1 MNARIT
7 PGRGWRLSLA
17 AGALVALSIGCGAD
31 IEAPANDIGD
41 TIQDPPA
48 ASVPALP
55 DRAEPRRCA
64 LSPAEARAEKKSL
77 CRE

>member
-1 MNARIT
+1 MHATIT

-17 AGALVALSIGCGAD
+17 AGALVALSMGCGAD
-31 IEAPANDIGD
+31 VEAPANDIGD

-48 ASVPALP
+48 VSVPPIP
-55 DRAEPRRCA
+55 DGADPRRCA
-64 LSPAEARAEKKSL
+64 LRPAEARAEKMSL

>member
-7 PGRGWRLSLA
+7 PGLGWRLSLA
-17 AGALVALSIGCGAD
+17 AGALVALTVACGAD
-31 IEAPANDIGD
+31 VEAPANDIGD

-48 ASVPALP
+48 ASVPAIP
-55 DRAEPRRCA
+55 DGADPRRCA
-64 LSPAEARAEKKSL
+64 LTPAEARAEKTSL